1 MRNAV
6 PCVSTSRAIQ
16 PVFLLIVL
24 LSVTSACTGSAPAQQ
39 LRITNSGSEDI
50 KGLSVLFPGPTADSQ
65 ALRVSF
71 GDVPAGSTTS
81 YQPVPGGVYR
91 YSAYE
96 YTLDGRSVSQPVVDW
111 VGERPMNGQQFT
123 YKIRLD
129 LQQPTGGQVQLI
141 EVSVDKP

>member
-6 PCVSTSRAIQ
+6 PYVSTSRATR
-16 PVFLLIVL
+16 PVVLLIVL
-24 LSVTSACTGSAPAQQ
+24 LTVTSACGKPPDAQQ
-39 LRITNSGSEDI
+39 LRIVNSGSADI
-50 KGLSVLFPGPTADSQ
+50 KGLAVLFPGPTADSQ

-91 YSAYE
+91 YAAYE
-96 YTLDGRSVSQPVVDW
+96 YTLDGRSISQPVVDW
-111 VGERPMNGQQFT
+111 VGESPMHGQQFT
-123 YKIRLD
+123 YKLALD